1 MIDCPRD
8 PFVLRENGRSTREIN
23 MKVCKFG
30 GSSMASSDTIKKVA
44 EIIRSDEAR
53 KYIVVSAPGK
63 RFPKDIKITDSLL
76 NCYQESKKGK
86 SVNEL
91 FKPIRERFT
100 EIAVGLGVEKKLDLE
115 SIFQAIEEG
124 IASSSSPDFAA
135 AQGER
140 LSAMLLA
147 SYLDYNFVDA
157 KEIVRFSDNGVF
169 NAEYTNDL
177 AQKLLGARESG
188 VVIPGFYGSTSSG
201 RIVTFSRGGSDV
213 SGAIV
218 ARAVKAEL
226 YENWTDVNGF
236 LTADPR
242 IVDHPKQI
250 PELSYRELRELSYMG
265 ANVLHPESIFP
276 VRKANIP
283 INIKNTFEPSN
294 PGTMILP
301 GVLSH
306 ERLIT
311 GIAGKRGFV
320 SILIEKSMMNNE
332 IGFTRK
338 LLSVLENLNMS
349 FEHLPSGID
358 TMTLI
363 LADSEIGNKMQ
374 ELVGGIREAVS
385 PDRLEIQSDLA
396 LIATVGHGMAY
407 KPGTA
412 SRLFTALSRVGV
424 NIKMIDQGSSELNII
439 VAVKGDDYE
448 KAINAIYEEFI
459 N

>member
-1 MIDCPRD
+1 
-8 PFVLRENGRSTREIN
+8 

-30 GSSMASSDTIKKVA
+30 GSSMASGETIKRVA
-44 EIIRSDEAR
+44 EIIRSDGDR
-53 KYIVVSAPGK
+53 KYVVVSAPGK
-63 RFPKDIKITDSLL
+63 RFAKDIKITDSLL
-76 NCYQESKKGK
+76 NAYAESRKGQP
-86 SVNEL
+86 L
-91 FKPIRERFT
+91 ATLLAPIRERF
-100 EIAVGLGVEKKLDLE
+100 EGIRKDLGIEDKVDLE
-115 SIFQAIEEG
+115 SIFAEIEEG
-124 IASSSSPDFAA
+124 IAASPIPDYAA

-140 LSAMLLA
+140 LSAMLFA
-147 SYLDYNFVDA
+147 AYLGFEFVDA
-157 KEIVRFSDNGVF
+157 REIVRFADNGQF

-177 AQKLLGARESG
+177 ARKLLLSKEKG
-188 VVIPGFYGSTSSG
+188 VVIPGFYGATSG
-201 RIVTFSRGGSDV
+201 GQIRTFSRGGSDV
-213 SGAIV
+213 TGSIV
-218 ARAVKAEL
+218 ARAVKADI

-242 IVDHPKQI
+242 IVENPKPI

-283 INIKNTFEPSN
+283 INIKNTFEPTN

-301 GVLSH
+301 NVIQH
-306 ERLIT
+306 DRLIT
-311 GIAGKRGFV
+311 GIAGKKGFV

-363 LADSEIGNKMQ
+363 LADTEIGGKMQ

-424 NIKMIDQGSSELNII
+424 NIKMIDQGSSEMNII
-439 VAVKGDDYE
+439 VAVSGEDYE
-448 KAINAIYEEFI
+448 RAINAIYEEFI

>member
-1 MIDCPRD
+1 
-8 PFVLRENGRSTREIN
+8 

-30 GSSMASSDTIKKVA
+30 GSSMASSETIKKVA
-44 EIIRSDEAR
+44 AVIRSDDSR

-63 RFPKDIKITDSLL
+63 RFSGDIKITDSLL
-76 NCYQESKKGK
+76 NTFAESKKGG
-86 SVNEL
+86 NIHAL
-91 FKPIRERFT
+91 LAPIKARFV
-100 EIAVGLGVEKKLDLE
+100 EIAEGLEVQDKVDLE
-115 SIFQAIEEG
+115 SIFKEIEAG
-124 IASSSSPDFAA
+124 IAASSIPDYAA

-147 SYLDYNFVDA
+147 AYLGFEFVDA
-157 KEIVRFSDNGVF
+157 KEVVRFSDNGSF
-169 NAEYTNDL
+169 NAEYTNDVARKHLL
-177 AQKLLGARESG
+177 AKESG
-188 VVIPGFYGSTSSG
+188 VVMPGFYGSTSVG
-201 RIVTFSRGGSDV
+201 QIRTFSRGGSDV

-218 ARAVKAEL
+218 ARAVKADI

-242 IVDHPKQI
+242 IVENPRKI

-283 INIKNTFEPSN
+283 INIRNTFEPEN

-301 GVLSH
+301 GVIQH
-306 ERLIT
+306 DRLIT
-311 GIAGKRGFV
+311 GIAGKKGFV

-358 TMTLI
+358 TMNLI
-363 LADSEIGNKMQ
+363 LSGSEIGGKLQ
-374 ELVGGIREAVS
+374 ELIGGIREAVS
-385 PDRLEIQSDLA
+385 PDRVEVQSDLA

-412 SRLFTALSRVGV
+412 SRLFTALSRAGV
-424 NIKMIDQGSSELNII
+424 NIKMIDQGSSEMNII

-448 KAINAIYEEFI
+448 RAINAIYEEFI

>member
-1 MIDCPRD
+1 
-8 PFVLRENGRSTREIN
+8 

-30 GSSMASSDTIKKVA
+30 GTSMASAETIRKVA
-44 EIIRSDEAR
+44 DIIRADGER
-53 KYIVVSAPGK
+53 KYVVVSAPGK
-63 RFPKDIKITDSLL
+63 RFSADIKITDSLL
-76 NCYQESKKGK
+76 KAYSESKKGQN
-86 SVNEL
+86 VHTL
-91 FKPIRERFT
+91 LAPIRERF
-100 EIAVGLGVEKKLDLE
+100 
-115 SIFQAIEEG
+115 EG
-124 IASSSSPDFAA
+124 IANDLGVADKVDLASIFEEIEMGILTSPIPDFAA

-140 LSAMLLA
+140 LSAMIFAAFLGFE
-147 SYLDYNFVDA
+147 FVDA
-157 KEIVRFSDNGVF
+157 KEIVRFADNGQF

-177 AQKLLGARESG
+177 ARRHLANKENG
-188 VVIPGFYGSTSSG
+188 VVIPGFYGSTSDG
-201 RIVTFSRGGSDV
+201 QIRTFSRGGSDV
-213 SGAIV
+213 TGAII
-218 ARAVKAEL
+218 ARAVKADL
-226 YENWTDVNGF
+226 YENWTDVSGF

-242 IVDHPKQI
+242 IVDHPKPI

-283 INIKNTFEPSN
+283 INIKNTFEPKE

-301 GVLSH
+301 GVLQH
-306 ERLIT
+306 DRLIT
-311 GIAGKRGFV
+311 GIAGKKGFV

-363 LADSEIGNKMQ
+363 IADTEIGGKLQ
-374 ELVGGIREAVS
+374 DLVGGIREAVS

-439 VAVKGDDYE
+439 VAVAGEDYE
-448 KAINAIYEEFI
+448 RAINAIYEEFI

>member
-1 MIDCPRD
+1 
-8 PFVLRENGRSTREIN
+8 

-30 GSSMASSDTIKKVA
+30 GSSMASGETIKKVA
-44 EIIRSDEAR
+44 AIIRSDEQR

-63 RFPKDIKITDSLL
+63 RFKEDIKITDSLL
-76 NCYQESKKGK
+76 NAYAECKKGK
-86 SVNEL
+86 PLSAL
-91 FKPIRERFT
+91 LKPVFERF
-100 EIAVGLGVEKKLDLE
+100 
-115 SIFQAIEEG
+115 SG
-124 IASSSSPDFAA
+124 IAKDLGIEDKVDLASVFQEIEAGVVASPIPDYAA

-147 SYLDYNFVDA
+147 AYLGYEFLDA
-157 KEIVRFSDNGVF
+157 REIIRFADNGQF

-177 AQKLLGARESG
+177 ARKRLADKTKG

-201 RIVTFSRGGSDV
+201 QIRTFSRGGSDV
-213 SGAIV
+213 TGAII
-218 ARAVKAEL
+218 ARAVKAEI

-242 IVDHPKQI
+242 IVENPKPI

-283 INIKNTFEPSN
+283 INIKNTFDPEN

-301 GVLSH
+301 GVLQH
-306 ERLIT
+306 DRLIT
-311 GIAGKRGFV
+311 GIAGKKGFV

-363 LADSEIGNKMQ
+363 IADTEIGGKLQ

-439 VAVKGDDYE
+439 VAVSGEDYE

>member
-1 MIDCPRD
+1 
-8 PFVLRENGRSTREIN
+8 

-30 GSSMASSDTIKKVA
+30 GSSMASGETVKRVA
-44 EIIRSDEAR
+44 EIIRSDDAR

-63 RFPKDIKITDSLL
+63 RFKEDIKITDSLL
-76 NCYQESKKGK
+76 NAYRESRKGTP
-86 SVNEL
+86 L
-91 FKPIRERFT
+91 AGLLQPIFDRF
-100 EIAVGLGVEKKLDLE
+100 V
-115 SIFQAIEEG
+115 G
-124 IASSSSPDFAA
+124 IADDLGISDKVDLPAVFREIKDGIALSPIPDYAA

-147 SYLDYNFVDA
+147 AYLGYEFVDA
-157 KEIVRFSDNGVF
+157 REIVRFAEDGQF
-169 NAEYTNDL
+169 NAEYTNDI
-177 AQKLLGARESG
+177 ARKRLSQNASG

-201 RIVTFSRGGSDV
+201 MIRTFSRGGSDV

-218 ARAVKAEL
+218 ARAIKADI

-242 IVDHPKQI
+242 IVENPKPI

-283 INIKNTFEPSN
+283 INIKNTFEPEN

-301 GVLSH
+301 GVLQH
-306 ERLIT
+306 DRLIT
-311 GIAGKRGFV
+311 GIAGKKGFV

-363 LADSEIGNKMQ
+363 IADTEIGGKMQ
-374 ELVGGIREAVS
+374 ELIGGIREAVS

-439 VAVKGDDYE
+439 VAVSGEDYE

>member
-1 MIDCPRD
+1 
-8 PFVLRENGRSTREIN
+8 

-44 EIIRSDEAR
+44 DIIRSDSDR

-63 RFPKDIKITDSLL
+63 RHAKDIKITDSLL
-76 NCYQESKKGK
+76 TAFSESKKGGNVK
-86 SVNEL
+86 AL
-91 FKPIRERFT
+91 LAPIKERFT
-100 EIAVGLGVEKKLDLE
+100 EIAAGLGVTDKVDLE
-115 SIFQAIEEG
+115 AIFKEIEEG
-124 IASSSSPDFAA
+124 IVASPIADYAA

-147 SYLDYNFVDA
+147 AYLGYEFVDA
-157 KEIVRFSDNGVF
+157 KEVIRFSDNGVF
-169 NAEYTNDL
+169 NAEYTNDV
-177 AQKLLGARESG
+177 ARRLLSKKEY
-188 VVIPGFYGSTSSG
+188 VVMPGFYGSTSVG
-201 RIVTFSRGGSDV
+201 QIRTFSRGGSDV
-213 SGAIV
+213 TGAIV

-242 IVDHPKQI
+242 IVENPRKI

-283 INIKNTFEPSN
+283 INIRNTFDPEDS
-294 PGTMILP
+294 GTMILP
-301 GVLSH
+301 GVLQH
-306 ERLIT
+306 DRLIT
-311 GIAGKRGFV
+311 GIAGKKGFV

-332 IGFTRK
+332 IGFTRR
-338 LLSVLENLNMS
+338 LLSVLENLNIS

-363 LADSEIGNKMQ
+363 LADSEIGGKMQ
-374 ELVGGIREAVS
+374 ELIGGIREAVS
-385 PDRLEIQSDLA
+385 PDRLEVQSDLA

-448 KAINAIYEEFI
+448 RAINAIYEEFI

>member
-1 MIDCPRD
+1 
-8 PFVLRENGRSTREIN
+8 

-30 GSSMASSDTIKKVA
+30 GSSMASGETIGKVA
-44 EIIRSDEAR
+44 EIIRSDAER

-63 RFPKDIKITDSLL
+63 RFPQDIKITDSLL
-76 NCYQESKKGK
+76 NAYAESRKGK
-86 SVNEL
+86 EL
-91 FKPIRERFT
+91 KGLLAPIFERFT
-100 EIAVGLGVEKKLDLE
+100 GIAHDLGVEEKVNLKE
-115 SIFQAIEEG
+115 IFSEIEKG
-124 IASSSSPDFAA
+124 IVASPIPDYAA

-147 SYLDYNFVDA
+147 AFLGYEFVDA
-157 KEIVRFSDNGVF
+157 REIVRFADNGQF
-169 NAEYTNDL
+169 NSEYTNDL
-177 AQKLLGARESG
+177 ARKKLLGKEGG
-188 VVIPGFYGSTSSG
+188 VVIPGFYGSTSG
-201 RIVTFSRGGSDV
+201 GQIRTFSRGGSDV

-218 ARAVKAEL
+218 ARAVKADI

-242 IVDHPKQI
+242 IVEHPKPI

-283 INIKNTFEPSN
+283 INIKNTFDPSN

-301 GVLSH
+301 GALH
-306 ERLIT
+306 HDRLIT
-311 GIAGKRGFV
+311 GIAGKKGFV

-363 LADSEIGNKMQ
+363 IADTEIGSKMQ

-439 VAVKGDDYE
+439 VAVSGEDYE

>member
-1 MIDCPRD
+1 
-8 PFVLRENGRSTREIN
+8 

-30 GSSMASSDTIKKVA
+30 GTSMASAETIKRVA
-44 EIIRSDEAR
+44 EIVRSDADR
-53 KYIVVSAPGK
+53 RFVVVSAPGK

-76 NCYQESKKGK
+76 NAYAESKKGGDLTK
-86 SVNEL
+86 L
-91 FKPIRERFT
+91 LAPIRERF
-100 EIAVGLGVEKKLDLE
+100 
-115 SIFQAIEEG
+115 EG
-124 IASSSSPDFAA
+124 IAHDLAIEDKVDLAALFAEIEKGIAKSPIPDYAA

-140 LSAMLLA
+140 LSATLLA
-147 SYLDYNFVDA
+147 AYMGATFVDA
-157 KEIVRFSDNGVF
+157 KQIVRFADNGQF

-177 AQKLLGARESG
+177 ARKALLAEGSL
-188 VVIPGFYGSTSSG
+188 VVIPGFYGSTSNG
-201 RIVTFSRGGSDV
+201 QIRTFSRGGSDV
-213 SGAIV
+213 TGAIV
-218 ARAVKAEL
+218 ARAVKADL

-242 IVDHPKQI
+242 IVENPKPI

-283 INIKNTFEPSN
+283 INIKNTFEPQN

-301 GVLSH
+301 GVIQH
-306 ERLIT
+306 DRLIT
-311 GIAGKRGFV
+311 GIAGKKGFV

-338 LLSVLENLNMS
+338 LLSVLENLNIS

-363 LADSEIGNKMQ
+363 LADTEIGGKMQ

-424 NIKMIDQGSSELNII
+424 NIKMIGQGSSEMNII
-439 VAVKGDDYE
+439 VAVSGEDYE

>member
-1 MIDCPRD
+1 
-8 PFVLRENGRSTREIN
+8 

-30 GSSMASSDTIKKVA
+30 GSSMASGETVKRVA
-44 EIIRSDEAR
+44 EIIRSDDKR
-53 KYIVVSAPGK
+53 KYVVVSAPGK
-63 RFPKDIKITDSLL
+63 RFKEDIKITDSLL
-76 NCYQESKKGK
+76 NAYHESRKGTP
-86 SVNEL
+86 L
-91 FKPIRERFT
+91 AGLLKPIFDRF
-100 EIAVGLGVEKKLDLE
+100 V
-115 SIFQAIEEG
+115 G
-124 IASSSSPDFAA
+124 IAEDLGITDKVDLSSAFKEIEAGIAASPIPDYAA

-140 LSAMLLA
+140 LSAYLLA
-147 SYLDYNFVDA
+147 AYLGYEFVDA
-157 KEIVRFSDNGVF
+157 REIVRFAEDGSF
-169 NAEYTNDL
+169 NAEYTNDMARKRL
-177 AQKLLGARESG
+177 AGITSG
-188 VVIPGFYGSTSSG
+188 VVIPGFYGATSSG
-201 RIVTFSRGGSDV
+201 MVRTFSRGGSDV
-213 SGAIV
+213 TGSII
-218 ARAVKAEL
+218 ARAVKAEI

-242 IVDHPKQI
+242 IVENPKPI

-283 INIKNTFEPSN
+283 INIKNTFEPEN

-301 GVLSH
+301 SVVQH
-306 ERLIT
+306 DRLIT
-311 GIAGKRGFV
+311 GIAGKKGFV

-338 LLSVLENLNMS
+338 LLSVLENLNIS

-363 LADSEIGNKMQ
+363 LADTEIGGKMQ

-424 NIKMIDQGSSELNII
+424 NIKMIDQGSSEMNII
-439 VAVKGDDYE
+439 VAVSGDDYE

>member
-1 MIDCPRD
+1 
-8 PFVLRENGRSTREIN
+8 

-30 GSSMASSDTIKKVA
+30 GSSMASSDTIKRVA
-44 EIIRSDEAR
+44 EIIKSDGDR

-63 RFPKDIKITDSLL
+63 RFSKDIKITDSLL
-76 NCYQESKKGK
+76 NCYAESKKGK
-86 SVNEL
+86 RVSEL
-91 FKPIRERFT
+91 FAPIRDRFT
-100 EIAVGLGVEKKLDLE
+100 EIASGLGVDQKLDLP
-115 SIFQAIEEG
+115 SIFASIEEG
-124 IASSSSPDFAA
+124 IKLSSSPDFAA
-135 AQGER
+135 SQGER

-147 SYLDYNFVDA
+147 AYLDFTFVDA
-157 KEIVRFSDNGVF
+157 REIIRFSDNGVF
-169 NAEYTNDL
+169 NAEYTNDV
-177 AQKLLGARESG
+177 AQKTLLPLDSG
-188 VVIPGFYGSTSSG
+188 VVVPGFYGSTSTG

-213 SGAIV
+213 SGAII
-218 ARAVKAEL
+218 ARAVKADI

-242 IVDHPKQI
+242 IVENPKPI

-283 INIKNTFEPSN
+283 INIRNTFEPEN
-294 PGTMILP
+294 KGTMILP
-301 GVLSH
+301 GVLQH
-306 ERLIT
+306 DRLIT
-311 GIAGKRGFV
+311 GIAGKKGFV

-338 LLSVLENLNMS
+338 LLSVLENLNIS

-363 LADSEIGNKMQ
+363 IADTEIGNKMQ

>member
-1 MIDCPRD
+1 
-8 PFVLRENGRSTREIN
+8 

-30 GSSMASSDTIKKVA
+30 GSSMASSDTIKRVA
-44 EIIRSDEAR
+44 DIIKSDEKR
-53 KYIVVSAPGK
+53 KYVVVSAPGK
-63 RFPKDIKITDSLL
+63 RFTKDIKITDSLL
-76 NCYQESKKGK
+76 NCYAESKKGK
-86 SVNEL
+86 KVEEL
-91 FKPIRERFT
+91 FKPIRDRFT
-100 EIAVGLGVEKKLDLE
+100 EIAEGLGVDKQLDLN
-115 SIFQAIEEG
+115 SVFASIEEG
-124 IASSSSPDFAA
+124 IKLSSAPDFAA

-140 LSAMLLA
+140 LSAMILA
-147 SYLDYNFVDA
+147 AYLGYTFIDA
-157 KEIVRFSDNGVF
+157 KEVIRFSDNGVF
-169 NAEYTNDL
+169 NAEYTNDV
-177 AQKLLGARESG
+177 AQKLLSGIDTG
-188 VVIPGFYGSTSSG
+188 VVIPGFYGSTSTG

-213 SGAIV
+213 TGAII

-242 IVDHPKQI
+242 IVNNPKQI

-283 INIKNTFEPSN
+283 INIKNTFDPEN
-294 PGTMILP
+294 PGTLILP
-301 GVLSH
+301 GVIQH
-306 ERLIT
+306 DRLIT
-311 GIAGKRGFV
+311 GIAGKKGFV

-363 LADSEIGNKMQ
+363 LADTEIGNKMQ

>member
-1 MIDCPRD
+1 
-8 PFVLRENGRSTREIN
+8 

-30 GSSMASSDTIKKVA
+30 GSSMASAETIRRVA
-44 EIIRSDEAR
+44 EIIRSDADR
-53 KYIVVSAPGK
+53 RYVVVSAPGK
-63 RFPKDIKITDSLL
+63 RFSADIKITDSLL
-76 NCYQESKKGK
+76 TAYHESRKGGALK
-86 SVNEL
+86 EL
-91 FKPIRERFT
+91 IAPIRERF
-100 EIAVGLGVEKKLDLE
+100 EGIAHDLGVEDKVDLAALFKE
-115 SIFQAIEEG
+115 IEAG
-124 IASSSSPDFAA
+124 IVASPIPDFAA

-147 SYLDYNFVDA
+147 AFLGCTFIDA
-157 KEIVRFSDNGVF
+157 KEIIRFADNGQF
-169 NAEYTNDL
+169 NAEYTNDVARKRL
-177 AQKLLGARESG
+177 AAEGSL
-188 VVIPGFYGSTSSG
+188 VVIPGFYGSTSAG
-201 RIVTFSRGGSDV
+201 QIRTFSRGGSDV
-213 SGAIV
+213 TGAII
-218 ARAVKAEL
+218 ARAVKADL

-242 IVDHPKQI
+242 IVDQPKPI

-283 INIKNTFEPSN
+283 INIKNTFEPTN

-301 GVLSH
+301 GVLQH
-306 ERLIT
+306 DRLIT
-311 GIAGKRGFV
+311 GIAGKKGFV

-363 LADSEIGNKMQ
+363 IADTEIGGKLQ

-439 VAVKGDDYE
+439 VAVAGEDYE

>member
-1 MIDCPRD
+1 
-8 PFVLRENGRSTREIN
+8 

-30 GSSMASSDTIKKVA
+30 GSSMASSETIKKVA
-44 EIIRSDEAR
+44 SIILSDDSR

-63 RFPKDIKITDSLL
+63 RFPTDIKITDSLL
-76 NCYQESKKGK
+76 NAFAESKKRG
-86 SVNEL
+86 NIRTL
-91 FKPIRERFT
+91 LAPIKERFV
-100 EIAVGLGVEKKLDLE
+100 EIAQGLEVQNKVDLD
-115 SIFQAIEEG
+115 SIFKEIEEG
-124 IASSSSPDFAA
+124 IAASDIPDYAA

-147 SYLDYNFVDA
+147 AYIGFEFVDA
-157 KEIVRFSDNGVF
+157 KEVVRFSDNGVF
-169 NAEYTNDL
+169 NAEYTNDVARRHLL
-177 AQKLLGARESG
+177 AKEKG
-188 VVIPGFYGSTSSG
+188 VVMPGFYGSTSVG
-201 RIVTFSRGGSDV
+201 QIRTFSRGGSDV

-218 ARAVKAEL
+218 ARAVKADI

-242 IVDHPKQI
+242 IVENPRKI

-283 INIKNTFEPSN
+283 INIKNTFEPEN

-301 GVLSH
+301 GVLQH
-306 ERLIT
+306 DRLIT
-311 GIAGKRGFV
+311 GIAGKKGFV

-358 TMTLI
+358 TMNLI
-363 LADSEIGNKMQ
+363 ISGSEIGNKLQ
-374 ELVGGIREAVS
+374 ELIGGIREAVS
-385 PDRLEIQSDLA
+385 PDRVEVQSDLA

-412 SRLFTALSRVGV
+412 SRLFTALSRAGV

-448 KAINAIYEEFI
+448 RAINAIYEEFI

>member
-1 MIDCPRD
+1 
-8 PFVLRENGRSTREIN
+8 

-30 GSSMASSDTIKKVA
+30 GTSMASAETIKRVA
-44 EIIRSDEAR
+44 EIVRSDADR
-53 KYIVVSAPGK
+53 RFVVVSAPGK

-76 NCYQESKKGK
+76 NAYSESKKGGDLK
-86 SVNEL
+86 AL
-91 FKPIRERFT
+91 LAPIRERF
-100 EIAVGLGVEKKLDLE
+100 
-115 SIFQAIEEG
+115 EG
-124 IASSSSPDFAA
+124 IAHDLAIENKVDLAALFAEIEKGIAKSPIPDYAA

-140 LSAMLLA
+140 LSATLLA
-147 SYLDYNFVDA
+147 AYMGATFVDA
-157 KEIVRFSDNGVF
+157 KKIVRFADNGQF

-177 AQKLLGARESG
+177 ARKALLAEGSL
-188 VVIPGFYGSTSSG
+188 VVIPGFYGSTSNG
-201 RIVTFSRGGSDV
+201 QIRTFSRGGSDV
-213 SGAIV
+213 TGAIV
-218 ARAVKAEL
+218 ARAVKADL

-242 IVDHPKQI
+242 IVENPKPI

-283 INIKNTFEPSN
+283 INIKNTFEPQN

-301 GVLSH
+301 GVIQH
-306 ERLIT
+306 DRLIT
-311 GIAGKRGFV
+311 GIAGKKGFV

-338 LLSVLENLNMS
+338 LLSVLENLNIS

-363 LADSEIGNKMQ
+363 LADTEIGGKMQ

-424 NIKMIDQGSSELNII
+424 NIKMIDQGSSEMNII
-439 VAVKGDDYE
+439 VAVSGEDYE